1 MKAGTGS
8 EATNRRHAM
17 TDGNTHEAHLSQKT
31 RRLAAK
37 YDLVARKSRKET
49 DEHRLYR
56 RTLKKRSNS

>member
-1 MKAGTGS
+1 
-8 EATNRRHAM
+8 M